1 VPAGASERRGPQAVV
16 RATANG
22 AARTEVAAGE
32 PVRFEADIEVPTGAG
47 GVVGV
52 EWDFE
57 GTGEYPLVEDDL
69 DPALARYTSVV
80 THTFTEPGTYFPAV
94 RVTNQRSVDAGTPH
108 CRIFNLGR
116 VRVVVR

>member
-1 VPAGASERRGPQAVV
+1 
-16 RATANG
+16 
-22 AARTEVAAGE
+22 
-32 PVRFEADIEVPTGAG
+32 
-47 GVVGV
+47 
-52 EWDFE
+52 
-57 GTGEYPLVEDDL
+57 VEDDL

-80 THTFTEPGTYFPAV
+80 THTFTTPGTYFPAV

>member
-1 VPAGASERRGPQAVV
+1 M
-16 RATANG
+16 
-22 AARTEVAAGE
+22 
-32 PVRFEADIEVPTGAG
+32 PVGAG
-47 GVVGV
+47 GIVAV

-57 GTGEYPLVEDDL
+57 GTGDFPVVEDGL
-69 DPALARYTSVV
+69 DAALARYTSTV

-108 CRIFNLGR
+108 CRILNLGR

>member
-1 VPAGASERRGPQAVV
+1 MTVRGPRTHRRPEHVGPGSGSP
-16 RATANG
+16 R
-22 AARTEVAAGE
+22 AAR
-32 PVRFEADIEVPTGAG
+32 RPTRS
-47 GVVGV
+47 
-52 EWDFE
+52 EH
-57 GTGEYPLVEDDL
+57 PLAEDDL

-80 THTFTEPGTYFPAV
+80 THIVTAPGTYFPAV